1 MQINK
6 IFIASD
12 HAGFRAK
19 EQAKKALAT
28 LGYEAVD
35 LGTHSAEAS
44 VDYPDFANTLADKI
58 LAECEACARSENF
71 KESSGKNSATT
82 AENSGARGR
91 GGSGNSSASIN
102 GSGNF
107 NGTAQCGEKGKNFS
121 AGNNGSGE
129 NFNAVKSG
137 YSKNFDAD
145 ANTTACASIAA
156 ANASKDKILN
166 STSYGI
172 YGVLICGTGI
182 GISIAANR
190 HAHIRCA
197 LCHDATSARLARE
210 HNDANVL
217 AFGERL
223 MGALVIGDMIRAF
236 FSTDFAGG
244 RHIKRV
250 AKLGACG
257 SSNCAHG
264 FDGENF
270 MQNSAQNFTEQSY
283 GANLNGRNSK
293 LSFGG
298 KNPSDKN
305 PIGTDSASNFARSF
319 NDKNS
324 LFTGENSLISFGG
337 AHHINLNSTH
347 AKIIFNEKN
356 PLDKNSTSV
365 NSTLNFTR
373 ESVCEKNFAQ
383 KTSHKD
389 FVGLNPTIINFKT
402 TNSVCMN
409 VKPKNANCAS
419 AGLKDE
425 NSAIASVNLKGAN
438 LSSAYFKSLNSV
450 YFSATPVTMRFA
462 NSNKGGEQ

>member
-19 EQAKKALAT
+19 EQAKKALAA

-44 VDYPDFANTLADKI
+44 VDYPDFAGTLADKI
-58 LAECEACARSENF
+58 LAECEACARRENF
-71 KESSGKNSATT
+71 KESSSKNSAAA
-82 AENSGARGR
+82 AENSEA
-91 GGSGNSSASIN
+91 GSNENFVASIN
-102 GSGNF
+102 GCGNF
-107 NGTAQCGEKGKNFS
+107 NDAVQCSGKN
-121 AGNNGSGE
+121 E
-129 NFNAVKSG
+129 NFNAI
-137 YSKNFDAD
+137 KNTSRQNFNASESM
-145 ANTTACASIAA
+145 TTSVNAA
-156 ANASKDKILN
+156 VSPNASKDKILN

-257 SSNCAHG
+257 SANCAHG

-270 MQNSAQNFTEQSY
+270 MQNFAQNFTEQSY

-305 PIGTDSASNFARSF
+305 PIDTDSASNFARSF

-324 LFTGENSLISFGG
+324 LFTGENSLIGFCG
-337 AHHINLNSTH
+337 ARHINLDSTH

-356 PLDKNSTSV
+356 PLDKNSTST

-373 ESVCEKNFAQ
+373 ASVCEKNFAQ
-383 KTSHKD
+383 KASRKD
-389 FVGLNPTIINFKT
+389 FVSLNPVIINFKA
-402 TNSVCMN
+402 TNSFCMS
-409 VKPKNANCAS
+409 VKPKNVNCAS
-419 AGLKDE
+419 ASLKDE
-425 NSAIASVNLKGAN
+425 KSAIVSSVNLKGAN
-438 LSSAYFKSLNSV
+438 LSNAYFKSLNSA
-450 YFSATPVTMRFA
+450 YFSATSATMRRFA
-462 NSNKGGEQ
+462 NPNEGDEQ

>member
-19 EQAKKALAT
+19 EQAKKALAA

-71 KESSGKNSATT
+71 KENDGINSAAA
-82 AENSGARGR
+82 AENSEA
-91 GGSGNSSASIN
+91 GGSENFGASIN
-102 GSGNF
+102 GCGNF
-107 NGTAQCGEKGKNFS
+107 STTAQHGEKDK
-121 AGNNGSGE
+121 

-137 YSKNFDAD
+137 DGKNFDAD

-172 YGVLICGTGI
+172 YGILICGTGI

-257 SSNCAHG
+257 SANCAHG

-283 GANLNGRNSK
+283 SANLNGRNSK

-305 PIGTDSASNFARSF
+305 PIDTDSASNFARSF

-324 LFTGENSLISFGG
+324 LFTGENSLIGFCG
-337 AHHINLNSTH
+337 ARHINLDSTH

-356 PLDKNSTSV
+356 PLDKNSTST

-373 ESVCEKNFAQ
+373 ASVCEKNFAQ
-383 KTSHKD
+383 KASRKD
-389 FVGLNPTIINFKT
+389 FVGLNPTIINFKV
-402 TNSVCMN
+402 TNSFFMN

-419 AGLKDE
+419 AGLTDE
-425 NSAIASVNLKGAN
+425 NSAITSVNLKRAN
-438 LSSAYFKSLNSV
+438 LSSAYFN
-450 YFSATPVTMRFA
+450 ATLATMRFA
-462 NSNKGGEQ
+462 NPNEGDEQ

>member
-19 EQAKKALAT
+19 EQAKKALAA

-35 LGTHSAEAS
+35 LGTYSAEAS
-44 VDYPDFANTLADKI
+44 VDYPDFAGTLADKI

-71 KESSGKNSATT
+71 KENDG
-82 AENSGARGR
+82 
-91 GGSGNSSASIN
+91 
-102 GSGNF
+102 GNF
-107 NGTAQCGEKGKNFS
+107 NDAAQCSQKN
-121 AGNNGSGE
+121 E
-129 NFNAVKSG
+129 NFNASE
-137 YSKNFDAD
+137 SM
-145 ANTTACASIAA
+145 TTCVNAA
-156 ANASKDKILN
+156 VNQNASKDKILN

-223 MGALVIGDMIRAF
+223 MGTLVIEDMIRAF

-250 AKLGACG
+250 AKLGVCG
-257 SSNCAHG
+257 SANCAHG

-270 MQNSAQNFTEQSY
+270 TQNSAQNFAEQSCD
-283 GANLNGRNSK
+283 ANLNGRNSK

-298 KNPSDKN
+298 KNPSSKN
-305 PIGTDSASNFARSF
+305 PIDTDSASNFARSL

-347 AKIIFNEKN
+347 AKIIFDGKN
-356 PLDKNSTSV
+356 PLGKNSTSA
-365 NSTLNFTR
+365 NFALDFTR

-383 KTSHKD
+383 KASRKD
-389 FVGLNPTIINFKT
+389 FVGLNPAIINFKAI
-402 TNSVCMN
+402 NSVCVS
-409 VKPKNANCAS
+409 VKRENANCAS
-419 AGLKDE
+419 AGLTDE
-425 NSAIASVNLKGAN
+425 NSAITSVNLKGAN

-450 YFSATPVTMRFA
+450 YFNATPATMRFV
-462 NSNKGGEQ
+462 NPNEGDEQ

>member
-19 EQAKKALAT
+19 EQAKKALAA

-44 VDYPDFANTLADKI
+44 VDYPDFAGTLADKI

-71 KESSGKNSATT
+71 KENNDKNFAAA
-82 AENSGARGR
+82 AENSEA
-91 GGSGNSSASIN
+91 GGNENFVASIN
-102 GSGNF
+102 GCGNF
-107 NGTAQCGEKGKNFS
+107 NDAVQCSGKN
-121 AGNNGSGE
+121 E
-129 NFNAVKSG
+129 NFNVIKNASRQNFNASESMTTCVNAAVSQ
-137 YSKNFDAD
+137 
-145 ANTTACASIAA
+145 
-156 ANASKDKILN
+156 NASKDKILN
-166 STSYGI
+166 STDYGI

-223 MGALVIGDMIRAF
+223 MGALVIEDMIRAF
-236 FSTDFAGG
+236 FGTDFAGG

-250 AKLGACG
+250 AKLGTCG
-257 SSNCAHG
+257 SANCMLG
-264 FDGENF
+264 FDEENS
-270 MQNSAQNFTEQSY
+270 MQNSAQNFTEQSC

-293 LSFGG
+293 LSFAG
-298 KNPSDKN
+298 KSPSSKN
-305 PIGTDSASNFARSF
+305 PIDMDSALNFARSL

-324 LFTGENSLISFGG
+324 FFTGENSLIGFCV
-337 AHHINLNSTH
+337 ARHIDLNSTH

-356 PLDKNSTSV
+356 PLDKNSTSA
-365 NSTLNFTR
+365 NFALDFTR
-373 ESVCEKNFAQ
+373 ENVCEKNFAQ
-383 KTSHKD
+383 KVSRKD
-389 FVGLNPTIINFKT
+389 FVGLNPAIINFKA
-402 TNSVCMN
+402 TNSVCMS
-409 VKPKNANCAS
+409 VKPKNVNCAS
-419 AGLKDE
+419 AGLKDA
-425 NSAIASVNLKGAN
+425 NFAITSVNLKGAN
-438 LSSAYFKSLNSV
+438 LSSAHFRSINSA
-450 YFSATPVTMRFA
+450 YFSATIATMRFA
-462 NSNKGGEQ
+462 NPNEGGKQ

>member
-19 EQAKKALAT
+19 EQAKKALAA

-44 VDYPDFANTLADKI
+44 VDYPDFAGALAEAI
-58 LAECEACARSENF
+58 LAECEACVRSENF
-71 KESSGKNSATT
+71 KESSSKNSAAA
-82 AENSGARGR
+82 AENSGA
-91 GGSGNSSASIN
+91 
-102 GSGNF
+102 
-107 NGTAQCGEKGKNFS
+107 C
-121 AGNNGSGE
+121 GSGE
-129 NFNAVKSG
+129 NFSTRAGV
-137 YSKNFDAD
+137 
-145 ANTTACASIAA
+145 
-156 ANASKDKILN
+156 NASKDKILN
-166 STSYGI
+166 STDYGI

-223 MGALVIGDMIRAF
+223 MGALVIEDMIRAF

-257 SSNCAHG
+257 SANCMLG

-270 MQNSAQNFTEQSY
+270 MQNSAQNFAEQSCD
-283 GANLNGRNSK
+283 ANLNGRNSK

-305 PIGTDSASNFARSF
+305 PIDTDSASNFARSF

-324 LFTGENSLISFGG
+324 FFTGKNPLIGFCG
-337 AHHINLNSTH
+337 ARHINLDSTH
-347 AKIIFNEKN
+347 SKIIFNEKN
-356 PLDKNSTSV
+356 PLDKNSTST

-373 ESVCEKNFAQ
+373 ASVCKKNFAQ
-383 KTSHKD
+383 KASRKD
-389 FVGLNPTIINFKT
+389 FVGLNPTIINFNV
-402 TNSVCMN
+402 TNSFFMN

-419 AGLKDE
+419 TGLTDE
-425 NSAIASVNLKGAN
+425 NSAITSINLKGAN
-438 LSSAYFKSLNSV
+438 LSSAYFRSINSV
-450 YFSATPVTMRFA
+450 YFSATLATMRFA
-462 NSNKGGEQ
+462 NPNEGGEQ

>member
-12 HAGFRAK
+12 HAGFHAR
-19 EQAKKALAT
+19 EQAKKALAA

-44 VDYPDFANTLADKI
+44 VDYPDFADTLADKI

-71 KESSGKNSATT
+71 KENDGINSAAAT
-82 AENSGARGR
+82 ENSEA
-91 GGSGNSSASIN
+91 GGSENFGASIN

-107 NGTAQCGEKGKNFS
+107 SATAQHGEKDK
-121 AGNNGSGE
+121 

-137 YSKNFDAD
+137 DGKNFDAD

-257 SSNCAHG
+257 SANCAHG

-305 PIGTDSASNFARSF
+305 PIDTDSASNFARSF

-324 LFTGENSLISFGG
+324 LFTGENSLIGFCG
-337 AHHINLNSTH
+337 ARHINLDSTH

-356 PLDKNSTSV
+356 PLDKNSTST

-373 ESVCEKNFAQ
+373 ASVCKKNFAQ
-383 KTSHKD
+383 KASHKY
-389 FVGLNPTIINFKT
+389 FVSLNPAIINFKAK
-402 TNSVCMN
+402 NSVCMS
-409 VKPKNANCAS
+409 VKPENVNCAS
-419 AGLKDE
+419 AGLTDE
-425 NSAIASVNLKGAN
+425 NSAITSINLKGAN
-438 LSSAYFKSLNSV
+438 LSSAYFN
-450 YFSATPVTMRFA
+450 ATLATMRFA
-462 NSNKGGEQ
+462 NPNEGGEQ

>member
-19 EQAKKALAT
+19 EQAKKALVA

-44 VDYPDFANTLADKI
+44 VDYPDFAGTLADKI
-58 LAECEACARSENF
+58 LAECEACARSRNF
-71 KESSGKNSATT
+71 KENNDKNSAAA
-82 AENSGARGR
+82 AENSEA
-91 GGSGNSSASIN
+91 GGNENFVASIN
-102 GSGNF
+102 GCGNF
-107 NGTAQCGEKGKNFS
+107 NAAVQCSGKN
-121 AGNNGSGE
+121 E
-129 NFNAVKSG
+129 NFNAVKNASRQ
-137 YSKNFDAD
+137 NFNASESM
-145 ANTTACASIAA
+145 TTCVNAA
-156 ANASKDKILN
+156 VSRNASKDKILN

-172 YGVLICGTGI
+172 YGILICGTGI

-223 MGALVIGDMIRAF
+223 MGALVIEDMIRAF
-236 FSTDFAGG
+236 FGTDFAGG

-257 SSNCAHG
+257 SANCTHR
-264 FDGENF
+264 FDEKNSI
-270 MQNSAQNFTEQSY
+270 QNSAQNFTEQSCD
-283 GANLNGRNSK
+283 ANLNGRNSK

-337 AHHINLNSTH
+337 AHHINLNSAH
-347 AKIIFNEKN
+347 AKIIFDGKN
-356 PLDKNSTSV
+356 PLGKNSTST

-373 ESVCEKNFAQ
+373 ENVCEKNFTQ
-383 KTSHKD
+383 KASRKD
-389 FVGLNPTIINFKT
+389 FVGLNPAIINFKAK
-402 TNSVCMN
+402 NSVCMS
-409 VKPKNANCAS
+409 VKPENANCAS
-419 AGLKDE
+419 AGLTDE
-425 NSAIASVNLKGAN
+425 NSAITSVNLKGAN
-438 LSSAYFKSLNSV
+438 LSSAYFN
-450 YFSATPVTMRFA
+450 ATLATMRRFA
-462 NSNKGGEQ
+462 NPNKGGEQ

>member
-19 EQAKKALAT
+19 EQAKKALAA

-44 VDYPDFANTLADKI
+44 VDYPDFAGTLADKI

-71 KESSGKNSATT
+71 KENDGINSAAAT
-82 AENSGARGR
+82 ENSEA
-91 GGSGNSSASIN
+91 GGNENFVASIN
-102 GSGNF
+102 DCGNF
-107 NGTAQCGEKGKNFS
+107 NDAVQCSRKN
-121 AGNNGSGE
+121 E
-129 NFNAVKSG
+129 NFNAVKNASRQ
-137 YSKNFDAD
+137 NFNASESMTTS
-145 ANTTACASIAA
+145 ANAA
-156 ANASKDKILN
+156 VSQNASKDKILN
-166 STSYGI
+166 STDYGI

-223 MGALVIGDMIRAF
+223 MGALVIEDMIRAF
-236 FSTDFAGG
+236 FRTDFAGG

-250 AKLGACG
+250 AKLGTCG
-257 SSNCAHG
+257 SANFTHG

-270 MQNSAQNFTEQSY
+270 MQNSAQNFTEQSC

-293 LSFGG
+293 LSFASEI
-298 KNPSDKN
+298 PSCKN
-305 PIGTDSASNFARSF
+305 PIDTNSALNFARSL

-324 LFTGENSLISFGG
+324 FFTGENSLIGFCG
-337 AHHINLNSTH
+337 ARHIDLNSTY
-347 AKIIFNEKN
+347 AKIIFDGKN
-356 PLDKNSTSV
+356 PLDKNATST

-383 KTSHKD
+383 KVSCKD
-389 FVGLNPTIINFKT
+389 FVSLNPAIINFKA
-402 TNSVCMN
+402 TNSVCMS
-409 VKPKNANCAS
+409 VKPENINCAS
-419 AGLKDE
+419 AGLKDA
-425 NSAIASVNLKGAN
+425 NFAITSVNLKGAN
-438 LSSAYFKSLNSV
+438 LSNAYFRSINSA
-450 YFSATPVTMRFA
+450 YFSATSDTMRFA
-462 NSNKGGEQ
+462 NPNEGGEQ

>member
-19 EQAKKALAT
+19 EQAKKALAA

-44 VDYPDFANTLADKI
+44 VDYPDFAGALADKI

-71 KESSGKNSATT
+71 KENDGENSAAA
-82 AENSGARGR
+82 AENSEA
-91 GGSGNSSASIN
+91 SDNENFDASIN
-102 GSGNF
+102 GCGNF
-107 NGTAQCGEKGKNFS
+107 NDAVQCSGKN
-121 AGNNGSGE
+121 E
-129 NFNAVKSG
+129 NFNIIKNASRQNFNTSESMTTCVNAAVSP
-137 YSKNFDAD
+137 
-145 ANTTACASIAA
+145 
-156 ANASKDKILN
+156 NASKDKILN
-166 STSYGI
+166 STDYGI

-257 SSNCAHG
+257 SANCAHG
-264 FDGENF
+264 FNGENS
-270 MQNSAQNFTEQSY
+270 MQNSAQNFAEQSC

-293 LSFGG
+293 SSFAG
-298 KNPSDKN
+298 KSPSSKN
-305 PIGTDSASNFARSF
+305 PIDTDSASNFARSF

-324 LFTGENSLISFGG
+324 FFTGENSLIGFCG

-356 PLDKNSTSV
+356 PLDKNSTST

-373 ESVCEKNFAQ
+373 ASVCKKNFAQ
-383 KTSHKD
+383 KASRKD
-389 FVGLNPTIINFKT
+389 FVGLNPTIINFNV
-402 TNSVCMN
+402 TNSFFMN
-409 VKPKNANCAS
+409 VKLKNANCAS
-419 AGLKDE
+419 TGLTDE
-425 NSAIASVNLKGAN
+425 NSAITSINLKGAN
-438 LSSAYFKSLNSV
+438 LSNAYFRGINSAYFSIT
-450 YFSATPVTMRFA
+450 SATMRFA
-462 NSNKGGEQ
+462 NPNEGGKQ

>member
-19 EQAKKALAT
+19 EQAKKALAA

-44 VDYPDFANTLADKI
+44 VDYPDFADTLADKI

-71 KESSGKNSATT
+71 KENDGINSATA
-82 AENSGARGR
+82 AENSEASDNKNFG
-91 GGSGNSSASIN
+91 ASIN
-102 GSGNF
+102 GCGNF
-107 NGTAQCGEKGKNFS
+107 NDAVQCSGKN
-121 AGNNGSGE
+121 E
-129 NFNAVKSG
+129 NFNAI
-137 YSKNFDAD
+137 KNASRQNFNASESM
-145 ANTTACASIAA
+145 TTCVNAA
-156 ANASKDKILN
+156 VSQNASKDKILN

-172 YGVLICGTGI
+172 YGILICGTGI

-223 MGALVIGDMIRAF
+223 MGALVIEDMIRAF

-250 AKLGACG
+250 AKLGVCG
-257 SSNCAHG
+257 SANCAHG

-270 MQNSAQNFTEQSY
+270 TQNSAQNFVEQSCD
-283 GANLNGRNSK
+283 ANLNGRNSK
-293 LSFGG
+293 LSFAG
-298 KNPSDKN
+298 KNPSCKN
-305 PIGTDSASNFARSF
+305 PIDTDSASNFARSL

-324 LFTGENSLISFGG
+324 FFTGENSLIGFCG
-337 AHHINLNSTH
+337 ARHIDLNSTH
-347 AKIIFNEKN
+347 TKIIFYEKHYE
-356 PLDKNSTSV
+356 L
-365 NSTLNFTR
+365 L
-373 ESVCEKNFAQ
+373 C
-383 KTSHKD
+383 
-389 FVGLNPTIINFKT
+389 
-402 TNSVCMN
+402 N
-409 VKPKNANCAS
+409 VPFPS
-419 AGLKDE
+419 L
-425 NSAIASVNLKGAN
+425 L
-438 LSSAYFKSLNSV
+438 LSCF
-450 YFSATPVTMRFA
+450 
-462 NSNKGGEQ
+462 

>member
-19 EQAKKALAT
+19 EQAKKALAA

-44 VDYPDFANTLADKI
+44 VDYPDFAGELADKI

-71 KESSGKNSATT
+71 KENDGINSAAA
-82 AENSGARGR
+82 AENSEA
-91 GGSGNSSASIN
+91 GGSENFGASIN
-102 GSGNF
+102 GCGNF
-107 NGTAQCGEKGKNFS
+107 NDAVQCSGKN
-121 AGNNGSGE
+121 E
-129 NFNAVKSG
+129 NFNAVKNASRQ
-137 YSKNFDAD
+137 NFNASESM
-145 ANTTACASIAA
+145 TTCVNAA
-156 ANASKDKILN
+156 VSQNASKDKILN
-166 STSYGI
+166 STDYGI

-223 MGALVIGDMIRAF
+223 MGALVIEDMIRAF

-257 SSNCAHG
+257 SANCAHG

-270 MQNSAQNFTEQSY
+270 MQNFAQNFTEQSY

-293 LSFGG
+293 SSFGG

-324 LFTGENSLISFGG
+324 LFTGENSLIGFCG
-337 AHHINLNSTH
+337 ARHIDLNSAH
-347 AKIIFNEKN
+347 AKIIFDGKN
-356 PLDKNSTSV
+356 PLGKNSTSA

-383 KTSHKD
+383 KVSRKD
-389 FVGLNPTIINFKT
+389 FVGLNPAIINFKA
-402 TNSVCMN
+402 TNSVYMS
-409 VKPKNANCAS
+409 VKPKNVNCAS
-419 AGLKDE
+419 AGLTDE
-425 NSAIASVNLKGAN
+425 NSAITSVNLKGAN
-438 LSSAYFKSLNSV
+438 LSSAYFN
-450 YFSATPVTMRFA
+450 ATLATMRRFA
-462 NSNKGGEQ
+462 NPNKGGEQ

>member
-19 EQAKKALAT
+19 EQAKKALAA

-35 LGTHSAEAS
+35 LGTYSAEAS
-44 VDYPDFANTLADKI
+44 VDYPDFAGALAEAI
-58 LAECEACARSENF
+58 LAECEACVRSENF
-71 KESSGKNSATT
+71 KESSSKNSAAA
-82 AENSGARGR
+82 AENSEA
-91 GGSGNSSASIN
+91 GGSENFGASIN

-107 NGTAQCGEKGKNFS
+107 STTAQHGEKDK
-121 AGNNGSGE
+121 

-137 YSKNFDAD
+137 EGKNFDAD

-166 STSYGI
+166 STDYGI

-223 MGALVIGDMIRAF
+223 MGVLVIEDMIRAF

-250 AKLGACG
+250 AKLGTCG
-257 SSNCAHG
+257 SANCTHG

-270 MQNSAQNFTEQSY
+270 MQNSAQNFTEQSC
-283 GANLNGRNSK
+283 GTNLNGRNSK

-298 KNPSDKN
+298 KTLSCKN
-305 PIGTDSASNFARSF
+305 PIGTDSASNFARSL

-324 LFTGENSLISFGG
+324 FFTGENSLIGFCG
-337 AHHINLNSTH
+337 ARHIDLNSTH

-356 PLDKNSTSV
+356 PLDKNSTSA

-383 KTSHKD
+383 KASRKD
-389 FVGLNPTIINFKT
+389 FVGLNPAIINFKA
-402 TNSVCMN
+402 TNSVCMS
-409 VKPKNANCAS
+409 VKPENANCAS
-419 AGLKDE
+419 AGLKDA
-425 NSAIASVNLKGAN
+425 NFAITSVNLKEAN
-438 LSSAYFKSLNSV
+438 LSNAYFRSINSA
-450 YFSATPVTMRFA
+450 YFSATSDTMRFA
-462 NSNKGGEQ
+462 NPNEGGEQ

>member
-12 HAGFRAK
+12 HAGFHAK
-19 EQAKKALAT
+19 EQAKKALAA

-35 LGTHSAEAS
+35 LGTYSAEAS
-44 VDYPDFANTLADKI
+44 VDYPDFAGALADKI

-71 KESSGKNSATT
+71 KENSGKNSAAA
-82 AENSGARGR
+82 AENSEA
-91 GGSGNSSASIN
+91 GGSENFGASIN

-107 NGTAQCGEKGKNFS
+107 SATAQHGEKDK
-121 AGNNGSGE
+121 

-166 STSYGI
+166 STDYGI

-223 MGALVIGDMIRAF
+223 MGALVIEDMIRAF

-257 SSNCAHG
+257 SANCVHG
-264 FDGENF
+264 FDEANS
-270 MQNSAQNFTEQSY
+270 MQNSARNFTEQSCD
-283 GANLNGRNSK
+283 ANLNGRNSK
-293 LSFGG
+293 SSFASEIPSC
-298 KNPSDKN
+298 KNS
-305 PIGTDSASNFARSF
+305 IGTDSALNFVWSL
-319 NDKNS
+319 NDKNPF
-324 LFTGENSLISFGG
+324 FTSENSLIGFCG
-337 AHHINLNSTH
+337 AHHIDLNSTH
-347 AKIIFNEKN
+347 AKIIFDGKT
-356 PLDKNSTSV
+356 PLDKNSTGA

-373 ESVCEKNFAQ
+373 ENVCEKNFAQ
-383 KTSHKD
+383 KASRKD
-389 FVGLNPTIINFKT
+389 FVGLNPTIINLKV
-402 TNSVCMN
+402 TNSVYMS
-409 VKPKNANCAS
+409 VKPKNVNCAN
-419 AGLKDE
+419 AGLTDA
-425 NSAIASVNLKGAN
+425 NFAITSVNLKEAN
-438 LSSAYFKSLNSV
+438 LSSIDFKSLNSA
-450 YFSATPVTMRFA
+450 YFNATPATMRFA

>member
-19 EQAKKALAT
+19 EQAKKALAA

-44 VDYPDFANTLADKI
+44 VDYPDFAGTLADKI

-71 KESSGKNSATT
+71 KENDGINSAAAT
-82 AENSGARGR
+82 ENSEA
-91 GGSGNSSASIN
+91 GGNENFVASIN
-102 GSGNF
+102 DCGNF
-107 NGTAQCGEKGKNFS
+107 NDAVQCSRKN
-121 AGNNGSGE
+121 E
-129 NFNAVKSG
+129 NFNAVKNASRQ
-137 YSKNFDAD
+137 NFNASESMTTS
-145 ANTTACASIAA
+145 ANAA
-156 ANASKDKILN
+156 VSQNASKDKILN
-166 STSYGI
+166 STDYGI

-223 MGALVIGDMIRAF
+223 MGALVIEDMIRAF

-250 AKLGACG
+250 AKLGTCG
-257 SSNCAHG
+257 SANCAHG
-264 FDGENF
+264 FDEENSI
-270 MQNSAQNFTEQSY
+270 QNSAQNFAEQSS

-293 LSFGG
+293 LSFAG
-298 KNPSDKN
+298 KSPSSKN
-305 PIGTDSASNFARSF
+305 PIDTDSALNCARSF

-324 LFTGENSLISFGG
+324 LFTDKNPLISFCG
-337 AHHINLNSTH
+337 ACHINLDSTH

-356 PLDKNSTSV
+356 PLDKNSTST

-373 ESVCEKNFAQ
+373 ASVCKKNFAQ
-383 KTSHKD
+383 KASCKD
-389 FVGLNPTIINFKT
+389 FVGLNPAIINFKA
-402 TNSVCMN
+402 TNSFCMS
-409 VKPKNANCAS
+409 VKPKNVNCAS
-419 AGLKDE
+419 VGLTDA
-425 NSAIASVNLKGAN
+425 NFAITSVNLKEAN
-438 LSSAYFKSLNSV
+438 LSSIDFKSLNSA
-450 YFSATPVTMRFA
+450 YFSATSATMCFA

>member
-19 EQAKKALAT
+19 EQAKKALAA

-35 LGTHSAEAS
+35 LGTYSAEAS
-44 VDYPDFANTLADKI
+44 VDYPDFADTLADKI

-71 KESSGKNSATT
+71 KENNDKNSA
-82 AENSGARGR
+82 AAVENSEAGGN
-91 GGSGNSSASIN
+91 GGSENSSASIN

-107 NGTAQCGEKGKNFS
+107 NDTAQHGEKDKNFD
-121 AGNNGSGE
+121 
-129 NFNAVKSG
+129 AVKSDDG
-137 YSKNFDAD
+137 KNFDAD

-166 STSYGI
+166 STNYGI

-217 AFGERL
+217 AFGELL
-223 MGALVIGDMIRAF
+223 MGALVIEDMIRAF
-236 FSTDFAGG
+236 FNTDFAGG

-257 SSNCAHG
+257 SANFTHG

-293 LSFGG
+293 LSFGD
-298 KNPSDKN
+298 KNPSSKN
-305 PIGTDSASNFARSF
+305 SIDTDSASNFARSF

-324 LFTGENSLISFGG
+324 FFIGENSLICFCG
-337 AHHINLNSTH
+337 ARHINLDSTH

-356 PLDKNSTSV
+356 PLDKNSTST

-383 KTSHKD
+383 KASRKD
-389 FVGLNPTIINFKT
+389 FVGLNPAIINFKA
-402 TNSVCMN
+402 TNSVCMS
-409 VKPKNANCAS
+409 VKPKNVNCAS
-419 AGLKDE
+419 AGLTDT
-425 NSAIASVNLKGAN
+425 NSAIASVNLKEAN
-438 LSSAYFKSLNSV
+438 LSSIDFKSLNSA
-450 YFSATPVTMRFA
+450 YFSATSATMRRFA
-462 NSNKGGEQ
+462 NPNEGGEQ

>member
-19 EQAKKALAT
+19 EQVKKALAT

-35 LGTHSAEAS
+35 IGTHSAEAS
-44 VDYPDFANTLADKI
+44 VDYPDFADTLADKI

-71 KESSGKNSATT
+71 KENDGINSAAAT
-82 AENSGARGR
+82 ENSEA
-91 GGSGNSSASIN
+91 GGSENFGASIN

-107 NGTAQCGEKGKNFS
+107 SATAQHGEKDK
-121 AGNNGSGE
+121 

-137 YSKNFDAD
+137 DGKNFDAD

-223 MGALVIGDMIRAF
+223 MGALVIEDMIKAF

-257 SSNCAHG
+257 SANCMLG

-270 MQNSAQNFTEQSY
+270 MQNSAQNFAEQNCS
-283 GANLNGRNSK
+283 ANLNGRNSK
-293 LSFGG
+293 SNFSG
-298 KNPSDKN
+298 KNPSCKN
-305 PIGTDSASNFARSF
+305 PIGMDSASNFARSF

-324 LFTGENSLISFGG
+324 LFTGENSLIGFCG
-337 AHHINLNSTH
+337 ARHINLDSTH

-356 PLDKNSTSV
+356 PLDKNSTST

-373 ESVCEKNFAQ
+373 ASVCKKNFAQ
-383 KTSHKD
+383 KASHKY
-389 FVGLNPTIINFKT
+389 FVSLNPAIINFKAK
-402 TNSVCMN
+402 NSVCMS
-409 VKPKNANCAS
+409 VKPENVNCAS
-419 AGLKDE
+419 AGLTDE
-425 NSAIASVNLKGAN
+425 NSAITSINLKGAN
-438 LSSAYFKSLNSV
+438 LSSAYFN
-450 YFSATPVTMRFA
+450 ATLATMRFA
-462 NSNKGGEQ
+462 NPNEGGEQ

>member
-19 EQAKKALAT
+19 EQAKKTLAA

-44 VDYPDFANTLADKI
+44 VDYPDFAGTLADKI

-71 KESSGKNSATT
+71 KKSSSKNSAAA
-82 AENSGARGR
+82 AENSEA
-91 GGSGNSSASIN
+91 GGNENFVASIN
-102 GSGNF
+102 GCGNF
-107 NGTAQCGEKGKNFS
+107 NDAVQCNGKN
-121 AGNNGSGE
+121 E
-129 NFNAVKSG
+129 NFNAVKNTSRQ
-137 YSKNFDAD
+137 NFNASESM
-145 ANTTACASIAA
+145 TTSVNAA
-156 ANASKDKILN
+156 VSQNASKDKILN
-166 STSYGI
+166 STDYGI

-190 HAHIRCA
+190 RAHVRCA

-223 MGALVIGDMIRAF
+223 MGTLVIEDIIRAF

-257 SSNCAHG
+257 GANCTHR
-264 FDGENF
+264 FDEENSI
-270 MQNSAQNFTEQSY
+270 QNFARNFTEQSC

-298 KNPSDKN
+298 KNPSSKN
-305 PIGTDSASNFARSF
+305 PIDTDSASNFARSF

-324 LFTGENSLISFGG
+324 FFTGENSLICFCG
-337 AHHINLNSTH
+337 AHHINLNSAH
-347 AKIIFNEKN
+347 AKIIFDGKN
-356 PLDKNSTSV
+356 PLGKNSTSA

-373 ESVCEKNFAQ
+373 ERVCEKNFAQ
-383 KTSHKD
+383 KASRKD
-389 FVGLNPTIINFKT
+389 FVGLNPTIMNPKV
-402 TNSVCMN
+402 TNSFCMN
-409 VKPKNANCAS
+409 VKPKSANCAS
-419 AGLKDE
+419 TGLKDA
-425 NSAIASVNLKGAN
+425 NFAIASVNLNGTN
-438 LSSAYFKSLNSV
+438 LSSAYFMSINSA
-450 YFSATPVTMRFA
+450 YFSATLATMRFL
-462 NSNKGGEQ
+462 NPNEGGEQ

>member
-19 EQAKKALAT
+19 EQAKKALAA
-28 LGYEAVD
+28 LGCEAVD

-44 VDYPDFANTLADKI
+44 VDYPDFAGALADKI
-58 LAECEACARSENF
+58 LAECEACARSRNF
-71 KESSGKNSATT
+71 KENNDKNFAAAT
-82 AENSGARGR
+82 ENSEA
-91 GGSGNSSASIN
+91 GGSENFGASIN

-107 NGTAQCGEKGKNFS
+107 SATAQHGEKDK
-121 AGNNGSGE
+121 

-137 YSKNFDAD
+137 DGKNFDAD

-166 STSYGI
+166 STDYGI

-257 SSNCAHG
+257 SANCMLG
-264 FDGENF
+264 FDGDNF
-270 MQNSAQNFTEQSY
+270 MQNSARNFTEQSC
-283 GANLNGRNSK
+283 GTNLNGRNSK
-293 LSFGG
+293 SNFSG
-298 KNPSDKN
+298 KNPSCKN
-305 PIGTDSASNFARSF
+305 PIDTDSALNCARSF

-324 LFTGENSLISFGG
+324 LFTGKNSLISFGG

-356 PLDKNSTSV
+356 PLDKNSTNA

-383 KTSHKD
+383 KASRKD
-389 FVGLNPTIINFKT
+389 FVGLNPAIINLKV
-402 TNSVCMN
+402 TNSVCMS
-409 VKPKNANCAS
+409 VKPENANCAS
-419 AGLKDE
+419 AGLTDE
-425 NSAIASVNLKGAN
+425 NSAITSVNLKGAN
-438 LSSAYFKSLNSV
+438 LSSAYFN
-450 YFSATPVTMRFA
+450 ATLATMRRFA
-462 NSNKGGEQ
+462 NPNEGGEQ

>member
-1 MQINK
+1 MRINK

-35 LGTHSAEAS
+35 LGTYSAEAS
-44 VDYPDFANTLADKI
+44 VDYPDFADTLVDEI

-71 KESSGKNSATT
+71 KENSGKNSATT
-82 AENSGARGR
+82 AENSEARGSENF
-91 GGSGNSSASIN
+91 GASIN

-107 NGTAQCGEKGKNFS
+107 SATAQHGEKDK
-121 AGNNGSGE
+121 

-137 YSKNFDAD
+137 DGKNFDAD

-223 MGALVIGDMIRAF
+223 MGTLVIEDIIRAF

-257 SSNCAHG
+257 SANCAHG
-264 FDGENF
+264 FDEENS
-270 MQNSAQNFTEQSY
+270 MQNSARNFTEQSC
-283 GANLNGRNSK
+283 GTNLNGRNSK
-293 LSFGG
+293 SSFGG
-298 KNPSDKN
+298 KSPSSKN
-305 PIGTDSASNFARSF
+305 PIDTDSALNFARSL

-324 LFTGENSLISFGG
+324 FFTGENSLIGFCG
-337 AHHINLNSTH
+337 ARHIDLNSTH
-347 AKIIFNEKN
+347 TKIIFYEKN
-356 PLDKNSTSV
+356 PLGKNSTSA

-373 ESVCEKNFAQ
+373 ASVYEKNFVQ
-383 KTSHKD
+383 KVSRKD
-389 FVGLNPTIINFKT
+389 FVSLNPAIINLKV

-409 VKPKNANCAS
+409 VKPKNVNCAS
-419 AGLKDE
+419 AGLTDT
-425 NSAIASVNLKGAN
+425 NFAITSVNLKSAN
-438 LSSAYFKSLNSV
+438 LSNAYFRSINSAYFN
-450 YFSATPVTMRFA
+450 ATPVTTRFV
-462 NSNKGGEQ
+462 NPNEGGEQ

>member
-12 HAGFRAK
+12 HAGFHAK
-19 EQAKKALAT
+19 EQAKKALAA

-44 VDYPDFANTLADKI
+44 VDYPDFADTLAEAI
-58 LAECEACARSENF
+58 LAECEAHARSENF
-71 KESSGKNSATT
+71 KENDGINSAAA
-82 AENSGARGR
+82 AENSEAGGN
-91 GGSGNSSASIN
+91 GGSENSSASIN

-107 NGTAQCGEKGKNFS
+107 NDTAQYGEKDK
-121 AGNNGSGE
+121 
-129 NFNAVKSG
+129 NFNAVKSDDG
-137 YSKNFDAD
+137 KNFDAD
-145 ANTTACASIAA
+145 VNTTACASAVA
-156 ANASKDKILN
+156 VNASKDKILN
-166 STSYGI
+166 STDYGI

-223 MGALVIGDMIRAF
+223 MGTLVIEDMIRAF

-257 SSNCAHG
+257 SANCAHG
-264 FDGENF
+264 FDEENSI
-270 MQNSAQNFTEQSY
+270 QNSAQNFAEQSS

-293 LSFGG
+293 SSFAG
-298 KNPSDKN
+298 KSPSSKN
-305 PIGTDSASNFARSF
+305 PIDTDFASNFARSL
-319 NDKNS
+319 NDKNF
-324 LFTGENSLISFGG
+324 LFTGKNPLISFGG
-337 AHHINLNSTH
+337 ARHINLDSTH

-356 PLDKNSTSV
+356 PLDKNSTGA

-373 ESVCEKNFAQ
+373 ASVCKKNFAQ
-383 KTSHKD
+383 KASRKD
-389 FVGLNPTIINFKT
+389 FVGLNPAIINFKAK
-402 TNSVCMN
+402 NSVCMS
-409 VKPKNANCAS
+409 VKPENANCAS
-419 AGLKDE
+419 AGLTDE
-425 NSAIASVNLKGAN
+425 NSAITSVNLKGAN
-438 LSSAYFKSLNSV
+438 LSSIDFKSLNSA
-450 YFSATPVTMRFA
+450 YFSATSATMRRFA
-462 NSNKGGEQ
+462 NSNEGGEQ

>member
-12 HAGFRAK
+12 HAGFRAT
-19 EQAKKALAT
+19 EQAKKTLAA

-35 LGTHSAEAS
+35 LGTYSAEAS
-44 VDYPDFANTLADKI
+44 VDYPDFAGALADKI

-71 KESSGKNSATT
+71 KGSSSKNSAAA
-82 AENSGARGR
+82 AENSEAGGN
-91 GGSGNSSASIN
+91 GGSENSSASIN
-102 GSGNF
+102 DSGNF
-107 NGTAQCGEKGKNFS
+107 NDTAQHGEKDKNFD
-121 AGNNGSGE
+121 
-129 NFNAVKSG
+129 AVKSDDG
-137 YSKNFDAD
+137 KNFDAD

-172 YGVLICGTGI
+172 YGILICGTGI

-223 MGALVIGDMIRAF
+223 MGALVIEDMIGAF

-257 SSNCAHG
+257 SANCTHR
-264 FDGENF
+264 FDEKNSI
-270 MQNSAQNFTEQSY
+270 QNSAQNFTEQSCD
-283 GANLNGRNSK
+283 ANLNGRNSK

-305 PIGTDSASNFARSF
+305 PIGMDSASNFARSS

-324 LFTGENSLISFGG
+324 FFTSENSLIGFCG
-337 AHHINLNSTH
+337 ARHIDLNSTH
-347 AKIIFNEKN
+347 TKIIFDGKN
-356 PLDKNSTSV
+356 PLGKNSTSA

-383 KTSHKD
+383 KASRKD
-389 FVGLNPTIINFKT
+389 FVGFNPTIINSKV
-402 TNSVCMN
+402 TNSVYMS
-409 VKPKNANCAS
+409 VKPKSMNCAS
-419 AGLKDE
+419 VSLKDE
-425 NSAIASVNLKGAN
+425 NSAGVSVNLKEAN
-438 LSSAYFKSLNSV
+438 LSSAYFKSLNSA
-450 YFSATPVTMRFA
+450 YFNATSATMRFV
-462 NSNKGGEQ
+462 NPNEGGEQ

>member
-19 EQAKKALAT
+19 EQAKKALAA

-44 VDYPDFANTLADKI
+44 VDYPDFAGALADKI
-58 LAECEACARSENF
+58 LAECEACARSRNF
-71 KESSGKNSATT
+71 KENNDINSAAA
-82 AENSGARGR
+82 AENSEAGGN
-91 GGSGNSSASIN
+91 GGSENFGASIN

-107 NGTAQCGEKGKNFS
+107 NATAQRGEKDK
-121 AGNNGSGE
+121 

-137 YSKNFDAD
+137 EGKNFDAD

-166 STSYGI
+166 STDYGI

-223 MGALVIGDMIRAF
+223 MGALVIEDMIRAF

-250 AKLGACG
+250 AKLGTRG
-257 SSNCAHG
+257 SANCAHG
-264 FDGENF
+264 FDEENSI
-270 MQNSAQNFTEQSY
+270 QNSAQNFAEQSY
-283 GANLNGRNSK
+283 GTNLNGRNSK

-298 KNPSDKN
+298 KTLSCKN
-305 PIGTDSASNFARSF
+305 PIGTDSASNFVRSF

-324 LFTGENSLISFGG
+324 FFTGENSLISFGG

-347 AKIIFNEKN
+347 AKIIFDEKN
-356 PLDKNSTSV
+356 PLDKNSTST

-373 ESVCEKNFAQ
+373 ESVCKKNFAQ
-383 KTSHKD
+383 KASRKD
-389 FVGLNPTIINFKT
+389 FVGLNPAIINFKA
-402 TNSVCMN
+402 TNSVYMS

-419 AGLKDE
+419 AGLKDA
-425 NSAIASVNLKGAN
+425 NFAIASVNLKGAN
-438 LSSAYFKSLNSV
+438 LSSVYFRSINSV
-450 YFSATPVTMRFA
+450 YFSATPATMRFV
-462 NSNKGGEQ
+462 NPNEGGEQ

>member
-12 HAGFRAK
+12 HAGFHAK
-19 EQAKKALAT
+19 EQAKKALAA

-44 VDYPDFANTLADKI
+44 VDYPDFADTLAEAI
-58 LAECEACARSENF
+58 LAECEAHARSENF
-71 KESSGKNSATT
+71 KENDGINSAAA
-82 AENSGARGR
+82 AENSEAGGN
-91 GGSGNSSASIN
+91 GGSENSSASIN

-107 NGTAQCGEKGKNFS
+107 NDTAQYGEKDK
-121 AGNNGSGE
+121 
-129 NFNAVKSG
+129 NFNAVKSDDG
-137 YSKNFDAD
+137 KNFDAD
-145 ANTTACASIAA
+145 VNTTACASAVA
-156 ANASKDKILN
+156 VNASKDKILN
-166 STSYGI
+166 STDYGI

-257 SSNCAHG
+257 SVNCMLG

-270 MQNSAQNFTEQSY
+270 MQNSAQNFAEQSCD
-283 GANLNGRNSK
+283 ANLNGRNSK

-305 PIGTDSASNFARSF
+305 PIDTDSASNFARSF
-319 NDKNS
+319 NDKNPF
-324 LFTGENSLISFGG
+324 FTGENSLIDFCG
-337 AHHINLNSTH
+337 AHHIDLNSTH
-347 AKIIFNEKN
+347 AKIIFDGKT
-356 PLDKNSTSV
+356 PLDKNSTGA

-373 ESVCEKNFAQ
+373 ENVCEKNFAQ
-383 KTSHKD
+383 KASHKD
-389 FVGLNPTIINFKT
+389 FVGLNPAIINFKAK
-402 TNSVCMN
+402 NSVCMS
-409 VKPKNANCAS
+409 VKPENANCAS
-419 AGLKDE
+419 ADLTDA
-425 NSAIASVNLKGAN
+425 NFAITSVNLKGAN
-438 LSSAYFKSLNSV
+438 LSSAYFN
-450 YFSATPVTMRFA
+450 ATLATMRRFA
-462 NSNKGGEQ
+462 NPNEGGKQ

>member
-19 EQAKKALAT
+19 EQVKKALAA

-44 VDYPDFANTLADKI
+44 VDYPDFADTLADKI
-58 LAECEACARSENF
+58 LAKCEACARSENF
-71 KESSGKNSATT
+71 KESSSKNSAAA
-82 AENSGARGR
+82 AENFKARG
-91 GGSGNSSASIN
+91 NENFVASIN
-102 GSGNF
+102 GCGNF
-107 NGTAQCGEKGKNFS
+107 NDAVQCSGKN
-121 AGNNGSGE
+121 E
-129 NFNAVKSG
+129 NFNAI
-137 YSKNFDAD
+137 KNDSRQNFNASESM
-145 ANTTACASIAA
+145 TTCVNAA
-156 ANASKDKILN
+156 VSQNASKDKILN
-166 STSYGI
+166 STDYGI

-223 MGALVIGDMIRAF
+223 MGALVIEDMIRAF

-250 AKLGACG
+250 AKLGGCG
-257 SSNCAHG
+257 SANCMLG
-264 FDGENF
+264 FDEENS
-270 MQNSAQNFTEQSY
+270 MQNSARNFAEQSCD
-283 GANLNGRNSK
+283 ANLNGRNSK

-305 PIGTDSASNFARSF
+305 PIDTDSASNFARSF

-324 LFTGENSLISFGG
+324 LFTSKNPLISFGG
-337 AHHINLNSTH
+337 AHHIDLNSTH
-347 AKIIFNEKN
+347 AKIIFDEKN
-356 PLDKNSTSV
+356 PLDKNSTSA

-383 KTSHKD
+383 KASCKY
-389 FVGLNPTIINFKT
+389 FVSLNPTIMNSKVA
-402 TNSVCMN
+402 NSVCMS
-409 VKPKNANCAS
+409 VKPENINCAS
-419 AGLKDE
+419 TGLKDA
-425 NSAIASVNLKGAN
+425 NSAITSVNLKGAN
-438 LSSAYFKSLNSV
+438 LSSAYFN
-450 YFSATPVTMRFA
+450 ATLATMRRFA
-462 NSNKGGEQ
+462 NPNEGGEQ

>member
-12 HAGFRAK
+12 HAGFHAK
-19 EQAKKALAT
+19 EQAKKALAA

-44 VDYPDFANTLADKI
+44 VDYPDFADTLADKI

-71 KESSGKNSATT
+71 KENDGINSAAA
-82 AENSGARGR
+82 AENSEA
-91 GGSGNSSASIN
+91 GGSENFGASIN

-107 NGTAQCGEKGKNFS
+107 SATAQHGEKDK
-121 AGNNGSGE
+121 

-137 YSKNFDAD
+137 DGKNFDAD

-166 STSYGI
+166 STDYGI

-223 MGALVIGDMIRAF
+223 MGALVIEDMIRAF

-257 SSNCAHG
+257 SANCAHG
-264 FDGENF
+264 FDGENS
-270 MQNSAQNFTEQSY
+270 MQNSAQNFSEQSC

-293 LSFGG
+293 SNFAG
-298 KNPSDKN
+298 KNPSCKN
-305 PIGTDSASNFARSF
+305 PIDTDSASNFARSL

-324 LFTGENSLISFGG
+324 FFTSKNPLIGFCG
-337 AHHINLNSTH
+337 ARHIDLNSTH
-347 AKIIFNEKN
+347 AKIIFDGKN
-356 PLDKNSTSV
+356 PLGKNSTST
-365 NSTLNFTR
+365 NSTLNFMR
-373 ESVCEKNFAQ
+373 ASVCEKNFAQ
-383 KTSHKD
+383 KASRKD
-389 FVGLNPTIINFKT
+389 FVGLNPAIINFKA
-402 TNSVCMN
+402 TNSVCVS
-409 VKPKNANCAS
+409 VKLKSMNCAS
-419 AGLKDE
+419 AGLTDE
-425 NSAIASVNLKGAN
+425 NSAITSVNLKGAN
-438 LSSAYFKSLNSV
+438 LSSAYFN
-450 YFSATPVTMRFA
+450 ATLATMRRFA
-462 NSNKGGEQ
+462 NPNEGDEQ

>member
-19 EQAKKALAT
+19 EQAKKALAA

-35 LGTHSAEAS
+35 LGTYSAEAS
-44 VDYPDFANTLADKI
+44 VDYPDFAGALAEAI
-58 LAECEACARSENF
+58 LAECEACVRSENF
-71 KESSGKNSATT
+71 KESSSKNSAAA
-82 AENSGARGR
+82 AENSEA
-91 GGSGNSSASIN
+91 GGSENFGASIN

-107 NGTAQCGEKGKNFS
+107 STTAQHGEKDK
-121 AGNNGSGE
+121 

-137 YSKNFDAD
+137 EGKNFDAD

-166 STSYGI
+166 STDYGI

-223 MGALVIGDMIRAF
+223 MGALVIEDILRAF
-236 FSTDFAGG
+236 FGTDFAGG

-257 SSNCAHG
+257 SANCAHG
-264 FDGENF
+264 FDEENSI
-270 MQNSAQNFTEQSY
+270 QNSAQNFAEQSS

-293 LSFGG
+293 SSFAG
-298 KNPSDKN
+298 KSPSSKN
-305 PIGTDSASNFARSF
+305 PIDTDSALNCARSF

-324 LFTGENSLISFGG
+324 LFTDKNPLISFCG
-337 AHHINLNSTH
+337 ACHINLDSTH

-356 PLDKNSTSV
+356 PLDKNSTST

-373 ESVCEKNFAQ
+373 ASVCEKNFAQ
-383 KTSHKD
+383 KASRKD
-389 FVGLNPTIINFKT
+389 FVGLNPAIINFKAK
-402 TNSVCMN
+402 NSVCMS
-409 VKPKNANCAS
+409 VKPENANCAS
-419 AGLKDE
+419 AGLTDE
-425 NSAIASVNLKGAN
+425 NSAITSVNLKGAN
-438 LSSAYFKSLNSV
+438 LSSAYFN
-450 YFSATPVTMRFA
+450 ATLATMRFA
-462 NSNKGGEQ
+462 NPNEGGEQ

>member
-1 MQINK
+1 MRVDK

-12 HAGFRAK
+12 HAGFEAK
-19 EQAKKALAT
+19 EQAKKVLAA

-35 LGTHSAEAS
+35 LGTHSAEES
-44 VDYPDFANTLADKI
+44 VDYPDFAGALADKI

-71 KESSGKNSATT
+71 KENDGINSAAA
-82 AENSGARGR
+82 AENSEA
-91 GGSGNSSASIN
+91 SGNENFVASIN
-102 GSGNF
+102 GCGNF
-107 NGTAQCGEKGKNFS
+107 NDAVQCSGKN
-121 AGNNGSGE
+121 E
-129 NFNAVKSG
+129 NFNVMKNASRQNFNASESMTTCVNAAVSQ
-137 YSKNFDAD
+137 
-145 ANTTACASIAA
+145 
-156 ANASKDKILN
+156 NASKDKILN
-166 STSYGI
+166 STDYGI

-257 SSNCAHG
+257 SVNCMLG

-270 MQNSAQNFTEQSY
+270 MQNSAQNFAEQSCD
-283 GANLNGRNSK
+283 ANLNGRNSK
-293 LSFGG
+293 SSFAG
-298 KNPSDKN
+298 KSPSSKN
-305 PIGTDSASNFARSF
+305 PIDTDSASNFARSF

-324 LFTGENSLISFGG
+324 LFAGENYLISFGG
-337 AHHINLNSTH
+337 AHHINLDSTH

-356 PLDKNSTSV
+356 PLGKNSTST

-373 ESVCEKNFAQ
+373 ASVCEKNFAQ
-383 KTSHKD
+383 KASRKD
-389 FVGLNPTIINFKT
+389 FVGLNPTIINFKV
-402 TNSVCMN
+402 TNSFFMN

-419 AGLKDE
+419 TSLTDA
-425 NSAIASVNLKGAN
+425 NFAIVSVNLKGAN
-438 LSSAYFKSLNSV
+438 LSSVYFRSINSV
-450 YFSATPVTMRFA
+450 YFSATPATMRFV
-462 NSNKGGEQ
+462 NPNEGDEQ

>member
-12 HAGFRAK
+12 HAGFHAK

-44 VDYPDFANTLADKI
+44 VDYPDFAGALADKI

-71 KESSGKNSATT
+71 KENDGINSATA
-82 AENSGARGR
+82 AENSEA
-91 GGSGNSSASIN
+91 GSNENFVASIN
-102 GSGNF
+102 GCGNF
-107 NGTAQCGEKGKNFS
+107 NDAVQCSGKN
-121 AGNNGSGE
+121 E
-129 NFNAVKSG
+129 NFNAVKNASRQ
-137 YSKNFDAD
+137 NFNASESMTTS
-145 ANTTACASIAA
+145 ANAA
-156 ANASKDKILN
+156 VSQNASKDKILN
-166 STSYGI
+166 STDYGI

-223 MGALVIGDMIRAF
+223 MGALVIEDMIRAF

-257 SSNCAHG
+257 SANCTHG

-270 MQNSAQNFTEQSY
+270 MQNSARNFTEQSC

-305 PIGTDSASNFARSF
+305 PIGTDFTPNFARSL

-337 AHHINLNSTH
+337 AHHINLNSAH

-356 PLDKNSTSV
+356 SLDKNSTSA
-365 NSTLNFTR
+365 NSTLNFMR

-383 KTSHKD
+383 KASCKY
-389 FVGLNPTIINFKT
+389 FVSLNPAIINFKA
-402 TNSVCMN
+402 TNSVCMS
-409 VKPKNANCAS
+409 VKPKNVNCAS
-419 AGLKDE
+419 AGLTDA
-425 NSAIASVNLKGAN
+425 NSDIASVNLKGAN
-438 LSSAYFKSLNSV
+438 LSNAYFRSINSAYFNAAP
-450 YFSATPVTMRFA
+450 ATMRRFA
-462 NSNKGGEQ
+462 NPNEGGEQ

>member
-19 EQAKKALAT
+19 EQAKKALAA

-44 VDYPDFANTLADKI
+44 VDYPDFAGELADKI

-71 KESSGKNSATT
+71 KENDGINSAAA
-82 AENSGARGR
+82 AENSEA
-91 GGSGNSSASIN
+91 GGSENFGASIN
-102 GSGNF
+102 GCGNF
-107 NGTAQCGEKGKNFS
+107 NDAVQCSGKN
-121 AGNNGSGE
+121 E
-129 NFNAVKSG
+129 NFNVVKNASRQNFNASESMTTCVNAAVSQ
-137 YSKNFDAD
+137 
-145 ANTTACASIAA
+145 
-156 ANASKDKILN
+156 NASKDKILN
-166 STSYGI
+166 STDYGI

-223 MGALVIGDMIRAF
+223 MGALVIEDMIRAF

-257 SSNCAHG
+257 SANCAHG
-264 FDGENF
+264 FDGENS
-270 MQNSAQNFTEQSY
+270 MQNSAQNFAEQSCD
-283 GANLNGRNSK
+283 ANLNGRNSK

-305 PIGTDSASNFARSF
+305 PIDTDSASNFARSF

-324 LFTGENSLISFGG
+324 LFTGENSLIGFCG
-337 AHHINLNSTH
+337 ARHINLDSTH

-356 PLDKNSTSV
+356 PLDKNSTST

-373 ESVCEKNFAQ
+373 ASVCEKNFAQ
-383 KTSHKD
+383 KASRKD
-389 FVGLNPTIINFKT
+389 FVGLNPAIINFKA
-402 TNSVCMN
+402 TNSVCVS
-409 VKPKNANCAS
+409 VKLKSMNCAS
-419 AGLKDE
+419 ASLKDA
-425 NSAIASVNLKGAN
+425 NFSITSVNLKEAN
-438 LSSAYFKSLNSV
+438 LSSIDFKSLNSA
-450 YFSATPVTMRFA
+450 YFSATSATMRFA
-462 NSNKGGEQ
+462 NSNEGGEQ

>member
-19 EQAKKALAT
+19 EQAKKALAA

-44 VDYPDFANTLADKI
+44 VDYPDFADTLADKI

-71 KESSGKNSATT
+71 KENDGINSATA
-82 AENSGARGR
+82 AENSEASDNKNFG
-91 GGSGNSSASIN
+91 ASIN
-102 GSGNF
+102 GCGNF
-107 NGTAQCGEKGKNFS
+107 NDAVQCSGKN
-121 AGNNGSGE
+121 E
-129 NFNAVKSG
+129 NFNAI
-137 YSKNFDAD
+137 KNASRQNFNASESM
-145 ANTTACASIAA
+145 TTCVNAA
-156 ANASKDKILN
+156 VSQNASKDKILN

-172 YGVLICGTGI
+172 YGILICGTGI

-223 MGALVIGDMIRAF
+223 MGALVIEDMIRAF

-250 AKLGACG
+250 AKLGVCG
-257 SSNCAHG
+257 SANCAHG

-270 MQNSAQNFTEQSY
+270 TQNSAQNFVEQSCD
-283 GANLNGRNSK
+283 ANLNGRNSK
-293 LSFGG
+293 LSFAG
-298 KNPSDKN
+298 KNPSCKN
-305 PIGTDSASNFARSF
+305 PIDTDSASNFARSL

-324 LFTGENSLISFGG
+324 FFTGENSLIGFCG
-337 AHHINLNSTH
+337 ARHIDLNSTH
-347 AKIIFNEKN
+347 TKIIFYEKN
-356 PLDKNSTSV
+356 PLGKNSTSA

-373 ESVCEKNFAQ
+373 ESVCKKNFAQ
-383 KTSHKD
+383 KASRKD
-389 FVGLNPTIINFKT
+389 FVGLNPAIINLKV
-402 TNSVCMN
+402 TNSVCVS
-409 VKPKNANCAS
+409 VKLKSMNCAS
-419 AGLKDE
+419 AGLTDA
-425 NSAIASVNLKGAN
+425 NSAIASVNLNGAN
-438 LSSAYFKSLNSV
+438 LSSAHFRSINSV
-450 YFSATPVTMRFA
+450 YFSTTSATMRFV
-462 NSNKGGEQ
+462 NPNEGGEQ

>member
-19 EQAKKALAT
+19 EQAKKALAA

-44 VDYPDFANTLADKI
+44 VDYPDFADTLADKI

-71 KESSGKNSATT
+71 KENDGINSAAAT
-82 AENSGARGR
+82 ENSEA
-91 GGSGNSSASIN
+91 GGSENFGASIN

-107 NGTAQCGEKGKNFS
+107 STTAQHGEKDK
-121 AGNNGSGE
+121 

-137 YSKNFDAD
+137 DGKNFDAD

-166 STSYGI
+166 STDYGI

-236 FSTDFAGG
+236 FNTDFAGG

-257 SSNCAHG
+257 SANCAHG
-264 FDGENF
+264 FNGENF
-270 MQNSAQNFTEQSY
+270 MQNSAQNFAEQSC

-293 LSFGG
+293 SSFAG
-298 KNPSDKN
+298 KSPSSKN

-324 LFTGENSLISFGG
+324 LFTGENSLIGFCG
-337 AHHINLNSTH
+337 ARHIDLNSAH
-347 AKIIFNEKN
+347 AKIIFDGKN
-356 PLDKNSTSV
+356 PLGKNSTST

-383 KTSHKD
+383 KASRKD
-389 FVGLNPTIINFKT
+389 FVGLNPTIINFKVI
-402 TNSVCMN
+402 NFFFMN

-419 AGLKDE
+419 TGFTDA
-425 NSAIASVNLKGAN
+425 NFAITSINLKGAN
-438 LSSAYFKSLNSV
+438 LSNAYFRGINSV
-450 YFSATPVTMRFA
+450 YFSATLATMRFA
-462 NSNKGGEQ
+462 NPNEGGEQ

>member
-19 EQAKKALAT
+19 EQAKKALVA

-44 VDYPDFANTLADKI
+44 VDYPDFADTLADKI
-58 LAECEACARSENF
+58 LAECKACARSGNF
-71 KESSGKNSATT
+71 KENDG
-82 AENSGARGR
+82 
-91 GGSGNSSASIN
+91 
-102 GSGNF
+102 GNF
-107 NGTAQCGEKGKNFS
+107 NDAAQCSQKN
-121 AGNNGSGE
+121 E
-129 NFNAVKSG
+129 
-137 YSKNFDAD
+137 NFDASESM
-145 ANTTACASIAA
+145 TTSVNAA
-156 ANASKDKILN
+156 VSPNASKDKILN
-166 STSYGI
+166 STDYGI

-223 MGALVIGDMIRAF
+223 MGALVIEDIIRAF
-236 FSTDFAGG
+236 FGTDFAGG

-257 SSNCAHG
+257 SANFMLG

-270 MQNSAQNFTEQSY
+270 IQNFAQNFTEQSC

-293 LSFGG
+293 LSFASEI
-298 KNPSDKN
+298 PSCKN
-305 PIGTDSASNFARSF
+305 PIGTNSASNFARSF

-324 LFTGENSLISFGG
+324 FFTGENSLIGFCG
-337 AHHINLNSTH
+337 ARHINLNSAH
-347 AKIIFNEKN
+347 AKIIFDEKN
-356 PLDKNSTSV
+356 PLGKNSTSA

-373 ESVCEKNFAQ
+373 ESVCEKNFTQ
-383 KTSHKD
+383 KASRKD
-389 FVGLNPTIINFKT
+389 FVGLNPAIIN
-402 TNSVCMN
+402 SICMS
-409 VKPKNANCAS
+409 VKPKSMNCAS
-419 AGLKDE
+419 TGLKDA
-425 NSAIASVNLKGAN
+425 NFAITSVNLKEAN
-438 LSSAYFKSLNSV
+438 LSSAYFKSLNSA
-450 YFSATPVTMRFA
+450 YFSATSDTMRFV
-462 NSNKGGEQ
+462 NQNEGGEQ

>member
-19 EQAKKALAT
+19 EQAKKALAA

-44 VDYPDFANTLADKI
+44 VDYPDFAGALADKI
-58 LAECEACARSENF
+58 LAECEAYARSENF
-71 KESSGKNSATT
+71 KENNDKNFAAA
-82 AENSGARGR
+82 AENSEA
-91 GGSGNSSASIN
+91 GGNENFVASIN
-102 GSGNF
+102 GCGNF
-107 NGTAQCGEKGKNFS
+107 NDAVQCSGKN
-121 AGNNGSGE
+121 E
-129 NFNAVKSG
+129 NFNAI
-137 YSKNFDAD
+137 KNASRQNFNASESM
-145 ANTTACASIAA
+145 TTSVNAA
-156 ANASKDKILN
+156 VSQNASKDKILN
-166 STSYGI
+166 STDYGI

-223 MGALVIGDMIRAF
+223 MGALVIEDMIRAF

-250 AKLGACG
+250 AKLGGCG
-257 SSNCAHG
+257 SANCMLG
-264 FDGENF
+264 FDEENS
-270 MQNSAQNFTEQSY
+270 MQNSARNFAEQSCD
-283 GANLNGRNSK
+283 ANLNGRNSK

-305 PIGTDSASNFARSF
+305 PIDTDSASNFARSF

-324 LFTGENSLISFGG
+324 LFTSKNPLICFCG
-337 AHHINLNSTH
+337 ACRINLNSTH

-356 PLDKNSTSV
+356 LLDKNSTSA
-365 NSTLNFTR
+365 NFAR
-373 ESVCEKNFAQ
+373 ENVCEKNFAQ
-383 KTSHKD
+383 KASRKD
-389 FVGLNPTIINFKT
+389 FVGLNPTIMNSKV
-402 TNSVCMN
+402 TNSFCMN
-409 VKPKNANCAS
+409 VKPKSANCAS
-419 AGLKDE
+419 TGLKDE

-438 LSSAYFKSLNSV
+438 LSNAYFRSINSAYFN
-450 YFSATPVTMRFA
+450 ATPATMRFA
-462 NSNKGGEQ
+462 NSNEGGEQWA

>member
-19 EQAKKALAT
+19 EQAKKALAA

-35 LGTHSAEAS
+35 LGTYSAEAS
-44 VDYPDFANTLADKI
+44 VDYPDFAGALAEAI
-58 LAECEACARSENF
+58 LAECEACVRSENF
-71 KESSGKNSATT
+71 KESSSKNSAAA
-82 AENSGARGR
+82 AENSEA
-91 GGSGNSSASIN
+91 GGSENFGASIN

-107 NGTAQCGEKGKNFS
+107 STTAQHGEKDK
-121 AGNNGSGE
+121 

-137 YSKNFDAD
+137 EGKNFDAD

-166 STSYGI
+166 STDYGI

-223 MGALVIGDMIRAF
+223 MGALVIEDMIRAF

-257 SSNCAHG
+257 SANCAHG
-264 FDGENF
+264 FDEENSI
-270 MQNSAQNFTEQSY
+270 QNSAQNFAEQSS

-293 LSFGG
+293 SSFAG
-298 KNPSDKN
+298 KSPSSKN
-305 PIGTDSASNFARSF
+305 PIDTDSALNCARSF

-324 LFTGENSLISFGG
+324 LFTDKNPLISFCG
-337 AHHINLNSTH
+337 ACHINLDSTH

-356 PLDKNSTSV
+356 PLDKNSTST

-373 ESVCEKNFAQ
+373 ASVCKKNFAQ
-383 KTSHKD
+383 KASCKD
-389 FVGLNPTIINFKT
+389 FVGLNPAIINFKA
-402 TNSVCMN
+402 TNSFCMS
-409 VKPKNANCAS
+409 VKPKNVNCAS
-419 AGLKDE
+419 VGLTDA
-425 NSAIASVNLKGAN
+425 NFAITSVNLKEAN
-438 LSSAYFKSLNSV
+438 LSSIDFKSLNSA
-450 YFSATPVTMRFA
+450 YFSATSATMCFA